1 MTTTASAIVAL
12 LKGYGVDTVF
22 GIPGVHTIELYRGI
36 VDSGLR
42 HVTPRHEQGAG
53 FMADGYARSTGKP
66 GVCFLI
72 SGPGLT
78 NALTA
83 IAQAYSDSVPM
94 LIISAVH
101 KRKDIGL
108 GRGFLHELPAQREL
122 MSQVCAFSHTI
133 MDPGNLR
140 EVLGRAFAIF
150 GSARPRPVHIEV
162 PIDLMDAP
170 YSGLLEPIA
179 IPAAPYPDPRA
190 IAQAAA
196 LLADARAPA
205 IIAGGGAAGAS
216 AALLATAE
224 LLDAPVVLTT
234 AAKGALRADHPL
246 CLGSTIR
253 RSEIRELFADSDVVL
268 AVGSELGETDR
279 WMAGDSLTTGGTL
292 IRIDIESE
300 QLMRMANPTLGI
312 VSDARAALQALN
324 LELGER
330 AQFAQRS
337 KGASRVESVRQ
348 RMNPGWR
355 DDTGLHALL
364 MKTIADSVADDAIV
378 AADSTQIVYTGVQ
391 DFPSMQPRSWLTS
404 CTGFG
409 TLGYALPA
417 AIGAKLAN
425 PDRDVLCLIGDG
437 GLMFTV
443 AELAT
448 AVDENIAFPIIV
460 WNNGG
465 YGEIALYMDKARVPR
480 CGVGLYVPDLCA
492 IALAFGCNAERPT
505 SLDALKAAIVRS
517 FSASAPTLIDIDH
530 HAPYLRER
538 AF

>member
-53 FMADGYARSTGKP
+53 FMADGYARSTGNP

-101 KRKDIGL
+101 RRKDIGL

-122 MSQVCAFSHTI
+122 MSQVTAFSHTI
-133 MDPGNLR
+133 MDPGSLR

-150 GSARPRPVHIEV
+150 GSARPRPVHIEI

-170 YSGLLEPIA
+170 YYGSLEPITV
-179 IPAAPYPDPRA
+179 PAAPYPDPRA
-190 IAQAAA
+190 IAEAAA
-196 LLADARAPA
+196 MLVDARAPA

-216 AALLATAE
+216 GALLATAE

-234 AAKGALRADHPL
+234 AAKGVLRADHPL

-253 RSEIRELFADSDVVL
+253 RPEIRDFLADSDVVL
-268 AVGSELGETDR
+268 AVGTELGETDR
-279 WMAGDSLTTGGTL
+279 WMGGHGLVTGGAL

-300 QLMRMANPTLGI
+300 QLVRMADPMLCI
-312 VSDARAALQALN
+312 VSDAGAALSALN
-324 LELGER
+324 LELGHR
-330 AQFAQRS
+330 AQCGQPG
-337 KGASRVESVRQ
+337 KGASRAEGIKQ
-348 RMNPGWR
+348 RMNPSWR
-355 DDTGLHALL
+355 DDVELHALL
-364 MKTIADSVADDAIV
+364 MKTIADSVPDDVIV

-443 AELAT
+443 AELTT

-465 YGEIALYMDKARVPR
+465 YGEIALYMDKAQVPR

-492 IALAFGCNAERPT
+492 IALAFGCKAERPA
-505 SLDALKAAIVRS
+505 SLEALKAAIVRS
-517 FSASAPTLIDIDH
+517 FSASAPTLIEIDH
-530 HAPYLRER
+530 DAPYLR
-538 AF
+538 

>member
-1 MTTTASAIVAL
+1 
-12 LKGYGVDTVF
+12 
-22 GIPGVHTIELYRGI
+22 
-36 VDSGLR
+36 
-42 HVTPRHEQGAG
+42 
-53 FMADGYARSTGKP
+53 
-66 GVCFLI
+66 
-72 SGPGLT
+72 
-78 NALTA
+78 
-83 IAQAYSDSVPM
+83 M

-122 MSQVCAFSHTI
+122 MSQVTAFSHTI
-133 MDPGNLR
+133 MDPGSLR
-140 EVLGRAFAIF
+140 EVLGRAFAVF
-150 GSARPRPVHIEV
+150 GSARPRPVHIEI

-170 YSGLLEPIA
+170 YSGLLEQI
-179 IPAAPYPDPRA
+179 IVPAVPYPDPRA

-196 LLADARAPA
+196 LLADARAPT
-205 IIAGGGAAGAS
+205 IIVGGGAAGAGGV
-216 AALLATAE
+216 LLETAE

-234 AAKGALRADHPL
+234 AAKGVLRADHPL

-253 RSEIRELFADSDVVL
+253 RQEIRDLFADSDVVL
-268 AVGSELGETDR
+268 AVGTELGETDH
-279 WMAGDSLTTGGTL
+279 WMADKSLTTGGTL
-292 IRIDIESE
+292 IRIDIDSE

-312 VSDARAALQALN
+312 VSDARAALLALN
-324 LELGER
+324 MELEGR
-330 AQFAQRS
+330 AHSAQRGN
-337 KGASRVESVRQ
+337 GAERVKSVRQ
-348 RMNPGWR
+348 QMNPGWR

-364 MKTIADSVADDAIV
+364 MKTIADSVPDDVIV

-448 AVDENIAFPIIV
+448 AVDENIAFPIVV

-465 YGEIALYMDKARVPR
+465 YGEIALYMDKAQVPR

-505 SLDALKAAIVRS
+505 SLEALKAAIVRS
-517 FSASAPTLIDIDH
+517 FSASAPTLIEIDH
-530 HAPYLRER
+530 HAPYLR
-538 AF
+538 